1 MLECKNMEREVY
13 PESLLS
19 ASQIL
24 SLISRMLLQLN
35 PALGKISVQSAF
47 IAGAIVRNGDGE
59 KTLSLKDSLLI
70 SLLHLVGFYHFNGEK
85 TTKLSDFTAEEIN
98 HAYLY
103 GYYYLKEMSPLGDVA
118 KTLLFHDKK
127 YDSELAAR
135 IKQIEYA
142 SLLFSARGIQ
152 SLVSDTEGSYVSSD
166 FENYGFSKYNQRYV
180 TIYRKLDISKLLT
193 KKLKY
198 DSFLSDL
205 DEWFAEL
212 SFTKE
217 ETWQLLRLLV
227 YIMDF
232 KSTQT
237 VQHIIHTAGYAYSI
251 GKLMGCTKQE
261 ADELYTAG
269 LLHDLGKVAIPNVIL
284 EFAGTLSAFE
294 YRVMQMHVE
303 ETENLL
309 QGVVEDKILQI
320 ASRHHEKLN
329 GSGYPNRLTEKDLT
343 IQQRLMTVADIFSAL
358 IDKRSYKEKM
368 QKDQIIALFTKM
380 ANAGE
385 IGKNIPQFLESYF
398 EEIWQDM
405 EDYGVLLS
413 VPLGKVEI
421 QYQEELSNELEE
433 FGEN

>member
-1 MLECKNMEREVY
+1 MERGVY
-13 PESLLS
+13 PESILS

-35 PALGKISVQSAF
+35 PTLGKISVQTAF
-47 IAGAIVRNGDGE
+47 IAGVIIRNGVGE
-59 KTLSLKDSLLI
+59 SSLSLKNALLLSLF
-70 SLLHLVGFYHFNGEK
+70 HLVGFYHFNGEK
-85 TTKLSDFTAEEIN
+85 STRLSDFTSEEIN

-127 YDSELAAR
+127 YDSELASR
-135 IKQIEYA
+135 ITQIEYS
-142 SLLFSARGIQ
+142 SLLFAARGIQ
-152 SLVSDTEGSYVSSD
+152 ALVSDTEGSYVSSD
-166 FENYGFSKYNQRYV
+166 FENYGFSKYNQHYV
-180 TIYRKLDISKLLT
+180 TVFRKLDITKAVS

-198 DSFLSDL
+198 ETFVTDL
-205 DEWFAEL
+205 ENWFSEL
-212 SFTKE
+212 TFTKE

-227 YIMDF
+227 YIIDF

-251 GKLMGCTKQE
+251 GRLMGCTKQE

-269 LLHDLGKVAIPNVIL
+269 LLHDLGKVAIPNAIL
-284 EFAGTLSAFE
+284 EFSGTLTAFE

-309 QGVVEDKILQI
+309 QGIVEDKVLQI

-343 IQQRLMTVADIFSAL
+343 VQQRLMTVADIFSAL

-368 QKDQIIALFTKM
+368 QKDQIIALFQNM
-380 ANAGE
+380 ADANE
-385 IGKNIPQFLESYF
+385 IEKNIPKFLESHF

-405 EDYGVLLS
+405 EFCGVLLS

-421 QYQEELSNELEE
+421 QYQEEISNELEE